1 MQLAFPFSGKCFES
15 SVAIETKFEET
26 GNSRCYRKLFRIC
39 HIIVSTHKYEKNLK
53 TMKTIFTLQLISLFL
68 FGLNASAQSTSL
80 FNHENLDG
88 WQIDVPDLE
97 KDSSLRI
104 PFIVRKGMLV
114 SLGTPQGHL
123 ITKKEFENYRLLVEY
138 RFPDEPGNCGIL
150 VHASTP
156 RTLYNMF
163 PKSIEIQMMHEN
175 AGDFWCIG
183 EDIHVHDMEKRRGP
197 KENWGVI
204 EGKGRRILNLTDG
217 SERPLGEWNQMLI
230 ECQGDEVKVWVNG
243 DLVNHGFGA
252 TVSNGKIAVQAEG
265 AEVEFRKL
273 EITYLNE

>member
-1 MQLAFPFSGKCFES
+1 MTIRLTILICILFQFHSRIYSQS
-15 SVAIETKFEET
+15 S
-26 GNSRCYRKLFRIC
+26 
-39 HIIVSTHKYEKNLK
+39 
-53 TMKTIFTLQLISLFL
+53 
-68 FGLNASAQSTSL
+68 SL
-80 FNHENLDG
+80 FNGEDLTG
-88 WQIDVPDLE
+88 WYMDVPDLE

-104 PFIVRKGMLV
+104 PFIVRNGMLV

-123 ITKKEFENYRLLVEY
+123 ITHKEYENYRLEVEY
-138 RFPDEPGNCGIL
+138 RFPDKPGNCGVL

-163 PKSIEIQMMHEN
+163 PKSIEVQMMHEN

-183 EDIHVHDMEKRRGP
+183 EDIQVLDMEERRGP
-197 KENWGVI
+197 KDNWGVI

-217 SERPLGEWNQMLI
+217 SENPLGEWNHMVI
-230 ECQGDEVKVWVNG
+230 ECKGDEIKVWLNG

-252 TVSNGKIAVQAEG
+252 TATKGKIAVQAEG

-273 EITYLNE
+273 ELTKL